1 MAWRLPPLLAS
12 IAPGETITGPEG
24 STVAWAQVR
33 LQEATRMALAAVAND
48 VRLGLQE
55 TVGIAAQWSEG
66 ERASVVI
73 TLPEGTDSHFIAR
86 AIDLE
91 NVEAWCDDQNQVH
104 AAIGPWYTTK
114 DVDQVVLSITK
125 VVHVLLG
132 LHAADKR
139 HLSKQS

>member
-1 MAWRLPPLLAS
+1 
-12 IAPGETITGPEG
+12 
-24 STVAWAQVR
+24 
-33 LQEATRMALAAVAND
+33 MALASVAND

-73 TLPEGTDSHFIAR
+73 TLPEGTDSQFIAH

-91 NVEAWCDDQNQVH
+91 NVEAWCDEYNRVH
-104 AAIGPWYTTK
+104 VAIGPWYSTK

-132 LHAADKR
+132 LHAADNR
-139 HLSKQS
+139 HLSGQS